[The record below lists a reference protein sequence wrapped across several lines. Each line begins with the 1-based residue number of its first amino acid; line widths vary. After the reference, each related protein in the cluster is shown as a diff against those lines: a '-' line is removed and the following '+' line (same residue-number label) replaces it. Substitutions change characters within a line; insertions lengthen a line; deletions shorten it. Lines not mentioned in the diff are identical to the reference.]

1 MPGTSIK
8 QDDAASDA
16 KSEIEGPKVS
26 KQDDESKINS
36 DKTKVDANQNDE
48 AKQQKPEN
56 RSVSTQQRRTI
67 ATSTSLFV
75 TGFANAINKTHVERL
90 FSKFGRT
97 ERISDFMTSQ
107 KATSN
112 SRYCFVEYDSI
123 ESAQKAMDNLNGRT
137 LLHKRLVVLPAHA
150 NTDDNSSSR
159 KTAAVS
165 MNPEKERILLD
176 QKIAALKAKLKKS
189 QGD

>member
-1 MPGTSIK
+1 MSGISPK
-8 QDDAASDA
+8 QDDASSDP
-16 KSEIEGPKVS
+16 KSETEVTKAS
-26 KQDDESKINS
+26 KQDDESQTNS
-36 DKTKVDANQNDE
+36 DKKNADVNQNDE
-48 AKQQKPEN
+48 AKQQKQES
-56 RSVSTQQRRTI
+56 RSSSVQQRRTT
-67 ATSTSLFV
+67 ATSASLFV

-107 KATSN
+107 KSTSN
-112 SRYCFVEYDSI
+112 SRYCFVDYDSI

-137 LLHKRLVVLPAHA
+137 LLHRRLVVLPAHA

-165 MNPEKERILLD
+165 MNPKQERIRLD
-176 QKIAALKAKLKKS
+176 QKIAALKEKLKKS

>member
-1 MPGTSIK
+1 MSGVSSK
-8 QDDAASDA
+8 QDDALSAV
-16 KSEIEGPKVS
+16 KSEVEGPKVS
-26 KQDDESKINS
+26 KQDDETKTTS
-36 DKTKVDANQNDE
+36 DQKNADTNQNDE
-48 AKQQKPEN
+48 AKQQKEED
-56 RSVSTQQRRTI
+56 RSASVQQRRTI

-90 FSKFGRT
+90 FNKFGRT
-97 ERISDFMTSQ
+97 NRISDFMTSQ
-107 KATSN
+107 KSTSN

-165 MNPEKERILLD
+165 MNPKKERILLD
-176 QKIAALKAKLKKS
+176 QKIAALKKKIQES

>member
-1 MPGTSIK
+1 MPGVSSK
-8 QDDAASDA
+8 QDDALSDV

-26 KQDDESKINS
+26 KQDDEPKTNS
-36 DKTKVDANQNDE
+36 DQKTADPNQKDE
-48 AKQQKPEN
+48 AKQQKEEG
-56 RSVSTQQRRTI
+56 RSASVQQRRTI

-90 FSKFGRT
+90 FNKFGRT
-97 ERISDFMTSQ
+97 NRISDFMTSQ
-107 KATSN
+107 KST

-150 NTDDNSSSR
+150 NSDDNSSSR

-165 MNPEKERILLD
+165 MNPKKERILLD
-176 QKIAALKAKLKKS
+176 QKIAALKKKIKES
-189 QGD
+189 QSG